1 MVNWWFGIRIGVP
14 LSNNRF
20 QIAGNQTIS
29 HSKHDTRKLMVG
41 RWRKFNIFN
50 MSPEAEVFPWLSH
63 RPYSHRPE
71 FSLNQALPFTLISS
85 GVFVDVGKITSKILG
100 GWNLGSD
107 AVGLAWFG
115 DQCVSWFSWDRGC
128 YQVVYRRL
136 FQAIRRTLSK
146 PTAWNQKD
154 SQEGERTPCMF
165 LGSVFLLGDVC
176 HPMLYNANRSVWSK
190 VWYHQER
197 LLRLREARA
206 SSQWFSRREKNINT
220 INYSIN

>member
-1 MVNWWFGIRIGVP
+1 MIPENWWLEDEGSSTYLTCHP
-14 LSNNRF
+14 
-20 QIAGNQTIS
+20 
-29 HSKHDTRKLMVG
+29 KL
-41 RWRKFNIFN
+41 KF
-50 MSPEAEVFPWLSH
+50 SPDYHIDPIHIDPNFLWI
-63 RPYSHRPE
+63 RPYLSPS
-71 FSLNQALPFTLISS
+71 FPAVCLLMSGKLPPKYL
-85 GVFVDVGKITSKILG
+85 